1 MQKLFDTPSIANQ
14 GSFII
19 TQKSETVL
27 SHSVTCIDNTKQAID
42 QFAEANVDLL
52 AKFVKP
58 ISIAWCLAVR
68 YATEP
73 AWGSSS

>member
-1 MQKLFDTPSIANQ
+1 MTTIS
-14 GSFII
+14 G
-19 TQKSETVL
+19 
-27 SHSVTCIDNTKQAID
+27 AID

-58 ISIAWCLAVR
+58 ISNCVVSGYTDIKKPLVR
-68 YATEP
+68 